1 MTFDILL
8 DYEAAFGAPP
18 DEEMLKVFAGA
29 AASGMSERMILVAV
43 YHIQNE
49 FERGHVN
56 GAPGKAVA
64 EYLRHLYRKGFR

>member
-1 MTFDILL
+1 MTFNILL

-18 DEEMLKVFAGA
+18 DDEMLKVFAGA
-29 AASGMSERMILVAV
+29 AASGMSERMILLAV

-49 FERGHVN
+49 YERGRVN

>member
-1 MTFDILL
+1 MTFDVLL
-8 DYEAAFGAPP
+8 DYEKAFGAPP
-18 DEEMLKVFAGA
+18 DEEMLSVFAGA

-49 FERGHVN
+49 YERGRVN

-64 EYLRHLYRKGFR
+64 EYMRHLYKKGFR